1 MPQLSLRADAGVGA
15 IAVSPNSRD
24 VVLAGRS
31 GLYIVDLHDP
41 FTLPRWLPLRSA
53 WEVASVQWCPH
64 PNRPG
69 CLVSSSNQKVL
80 IWNLSFPSEKA
91 IEHVLHGHRRAV
103 TDISFSSLN
112 RDLFATSSIDTTIR
126 LWDMRQIGSSTMTFA
141 DFSAGMMQCQWDP
154 TNEHQLATSQASRI
168 TIWDKRMANK
178 YVTSINAHNG
188 ECNGLEYFANG
199 NIISCSTDRTVKVWD
214 LKACNTEPRVE
225 VRSDF
230 PVWRALP
237 TPYEYGA
244 FVVPLRGGRN
254 RVSLIN
260 LAKQE
265 GEVSF
270 QDVQLGYYEHP
281 SKVKSAVYMRTDE
294 NPANYDLMTWSHD
307 SHLREWRGDILQ
319 RLPHASMGSG
329 CKDDPLEPLPS
340 ETETYNTDEF
350 DRKFHSLHGAGR
362 EVFDLPILNRKN
374 QDKAHTLS
382 QLDWIAGVHVS
393 RRSRS
398 PAPHMDSSTNEDGDI
413 KGADSSHEESQHPNE
428 LNNSNHPPDT
438 LIEPGS
444 RSSQVFSQEII
455 SVAARFPRVLFNDIN
470 IGARTC
476 ILSLFGPWGTDS
488 TIINIHL
495 DIRAPIHY
503 PNQPLECDIHEN
515 TPNLDEGVYQ
525 ELSEHLFT
533 SASKL
538 SQHNMQSLEFCVR
551 YLVGD
556 PVSIDDQLSA
566 GDTDV
571 APMTDI
577 PDKYSSASLSR
588 NTQINEIDSE
598 AGGYLDPEHVET
610 TVGNNQTHTL
620 LSGQEGTEEY
630 STEDDGGRVSDRHGS
645 ILPNLTSSD
654 SETDSESEEDGLDM
668 NEEKENIID
677 STPLPKSCG
686 GVWSVTGQLIC
697 FFNHKPIK
705 RERGPLPLDKVF
717 ADDSKSDASDA
728 PFLSDGD
735 EFDLSGSNSLLQTNN
750 WSVTAAQLNASAMIP
765 QRNGYRSITLD
776 EQMRKTSAGTGSNYN
791 SGSVTQRRPRTRTIT
806 TATSD
811 EGQFNMNPN
820 ITMSPTHTIVIHN
833 MLHLWPCR
841 PDVAAE
847 YEITRQLSPLIM
859 SQHNLNVAKKF
870 KLPLHIQVWKMLI
883 EHINNEFDALR
894 DPAYALTGSQLRFEW
909 SGESVGLG
917 AFLPQLADY
926 LEHQG
931 EIQLLVGIS
940 VVLSSLRAN
949 RELLKMETQKK
960 LHRNKIHMPTMNSE
974 METCFVVNSGQ
985 VIMLEKPDEAL
996 GQPPSFSSAQFNP
1009 THVHGASLG
1018 SNTPQKPPLTR
1029 RSTAQT
1035 IGGSMSESGYDR
1047 ISPRNISESFGR
1059 NNSGR
1064 NGIQN
1069 DSNMSGASFEA
1080 SQRSN
1085 TQNGTYF
1092 SLEITD
1098 DSLFEFSCSLS
1109 PSGVYARPK
1118 NEALQRFIEWT
1129 PRLLSHR
1136 VHYAS
1141 LLHTWGLYMQRAEAM
1156 KPNYFDPLVAQTIF
1170 QINQPAKVYV
1180 NSDKAFCALCDQ
1192 PVTKIFE
1199 FCAYC
1204 RHALHCSCAQNWW
1217 RNDDECP
1224 AACGCRC
1231 KEIS

>member
-1 MPQLSLRADAGVGA
+1 MPRLSLRADAGVGA

-126 LWDMRQIGSSTMTFA
+126 LWDMRQVGSSTMTFA
-141 DFSAGMMQCQWDP
+141 DFGAGMMQCQWDP

-168 TIWDKRMANK
+168 TIWDKRKANK
-178 YVTSINAHNG
+178 YVTSINAHRG

-199 NIISCSTDRTVKVWD
+199 NIISCSTDRTIKVWD
-214 LKACNTEPRVE
+214 LKRDTEPQVE
-225 VRSDF
+225 VHSDF

-244 FVVPLRGGRN
+244 FVVPLRGGKN

-260 LAKQE
+260 LANQK
-265 GEVSF
+265 GSAHF
-270 QDVQLGYYEHP
+270 NDVQLGYYEHP
-281 SKVKSAVYMRTDE
+281 SKVKSAVYMRTNDS
-294 NPANYDLMTWSHD
+294 PAYYDLMTWCHD

-329 CKDDPLEPLPS
+329 CKDDILDPLPS
-340 ETETYNTDEF
+340 DTRTYNTDEF
-350 DRKFHSLHGAGR
+350 DRNFHSLHGAGR
-362 EVFDLPILNRKN
+362 EVFDLPILNRKK

-382 QLDWIAGVHVS
+382 QLDWISGVHVS

-398 PAPHMDSSTNEDGDI
+398 PANQLDSSANEDDI
-413 KGADSSHEESQHPNE
+413 RDTNSSVENTRLSHELSD
-428 LNNSNHPPDT
+428 SDRIPDT
-438 LIEPGS
+438 LMEPGS
-444 RSSQVFSQEII
+444 KSSQAFSQEII
-455 SVAARFPRVLFNDIN
+455 SVATRFPRVLFNDIN

-476 ILSLFGPWGTDS
+476 VLSLFGPWGTDS
-488 TIINIHL
+488 AIINLHV

-503 PNQPLECDIHEN
+503 PNQPLECDIHDN
-515 TPNLDEGVYQ
+515 TPNLDEGVHQ

-533 SASKL
+533 SALKL
-538 SQHNMQSLEFCVR
+538 SQHNIQSLEFCVR

-556 PVSIDDQLSA
+556 PVSIDDQLSS
-566 GDTDV
+566 GDINF

-577 PDKYSSASLSR
+577 PDKSTSTSDRKDSSQIEDVSGDNYGIRRIR
-588 NTQINEIDSE
+588 NTEGDGESSTTSSDAEFSSE
-598 AGGYLDPEHVET
+598 
-610 TVGNNQTHTL
+610 
-620 LSGQEGTEEY
+620 
-630 STEDDGGRVSDRHGS
+630 DGGTLANVRRGS
-645 ILPNLTSSD
+645 ILPDLASSV
-654 SETDSESEEDGLDM
+654 SESGSVSVEGGSDM
-668 NEEKENIID
+668 NDEKENIID

-697 FFNHKPIK
+697 FFNHKPAK

-735 EFDLSGSNSLLQTNN
+735 EFDINDSNNLLHTNN

-765 QRNGYRSITLD
+765 QNGYKSVNLD
-776 EQMRKTSAGTGSNYN
+776 EQLRKTSAGTSSNYN
-791 SGSVTQRRPRTRTIT
+791 SGSFTQRRHRTRTIT

-811 EGQFNMNPN
+811 EGHFNMNPSL
-820 ITMSPTHTIVIHN
+820 TMSPTHTIVIHN
-833 MLHLWPCR
+833 LLHLWPCR
-841 PDVAAE
+841 PDVAAQ
-847 YEITRQLSPLIM
+847 YEITRQLSPLVM
-859 SQHNLNVAKKF
+859 SQHNLDVARKF
-870 KLPLHIQVWKMLI
+870 SLSLHVQVWKMLI
-883 EHINNEFDALR
+883 EHINNEFDAFK
-894 DPAYALTGSQLRFEW
+894 DPVYALTGGHLRFEW

-917 AFLPQLADY
+917 AYLPQLTDY

-940 VVLSSLRAN
+940 VVLSSLRAT
-949 RELLKMETQKK
+949 RELLRQETQQK
-960 LHRNKIHMPTMNSE
+960 LQVNKLPFPTMESE
-974 METCFVVNSGQ
+974 METYFVATNGH
-985 VIMLEKPDEAL
+985 IFMLEKPDEAL
-996 GQPPSFSSAQFNP
+996 EDQQVSNFAQSNSAHARDAPLYPSPPRPVLQRRNTTQTLGVNP
-1009 THVHGASLG
+1009 KREFG
-1018 SNTPQKPPLTR
+1018 NDK
-1029 RSTAQT
+1029 
-1035 IGGSMSESGYDR
+1035 
-1047 ISPRNISESFGR
+1047 ISPKNTSDFPSISD
-1059 NNSGR
+1059 
-1064 NGIQN
+1064 I
-1069 DSNMSGASFEA
+1069 DPKSNAD
-1080 SQRSN
+1080 N
-1085 TQNGTYF
+1085 CTYF

-1098 DSLFEFSCSLS
+1098 SSLFEFSCSLS

-1118 NEALQRFIEWT
+1118 NEALQKFIEWT
-1129 PRLLSHR
+1129 PRLVAHR

-1141 LLHTWGLYMQRAEAM
+1141 LLHTWGLYMQRAEVM
-1156 KPNYFDPLVAQTIF
+1156 KPNYFDPLVTQTMFKIDE
-1170 QINQPAKVYV
+1170 PAKVYV
-1180 NSDKAFCALCDQ
+1180 NVNDGAFCALCDQ
-1192 PVTKIFE
+1192 PITKTFE

-1204 RHALHCSCAQNWW
+1204 HHALHCSCAQKWW
-1217 RNDDECP
+1217 NNDDECP